1 MVEEAALYRY
11 GDLDAEA
18 LAEILTDTRPR
29 QMEGK
34 QYGESANRLS
44 PALPVLA
51 STFPDAKFVWLIRDG
66 RDVVASGHQRGWFD
80 PEHVA
85 DTQWER
91 HRLRADKLGE
101 MDETEWAEWSP
112 FRRVCWLWRR
122 TNEMIETDLAE
133 LDPDRWRI
141 VRLEELEASLDGLAT
156 FLDVSPVS
164 WSVPRLNAR
173 SAKLEIGD
181 TRANRVSSV
190 QSHADWDDDQAAM
203 FDAECGAMMDTLYP
217 IWRQTAQ
224 VATSARAV
232 VDDDDLAEI
241 RTKLADLAVLR
252 GELDRVVE
260 QQSRS
265 NNRLH
270 QNTREMVELKSKLVE
285 LKSKL

>member
-1 MVEEAALYRY
+1 MFFVLSTGRAGSRTLANVLSQSADTICLHEPVPYLVEEAALYRY
-11 GDLDAEA
+11 GDLAAEA

-122 TNEMIETDLAE
+122 TNEMIET
-133 LDPDRWRI
+133 
-141 VRLEELEASLDGLAT
+141 
-156 FLDVSPVS
+156 
-164 WSVPRLNAR
+164 
-173 SAKLEIGD
+173 
-181 TRANRVSSV
+181 
-190 QSHADWDDDQAAM
+190 
-203 FDAECGAMMDTLYP
+203 
-217 IWRQTAQ
+217 
-224 VATSARAV
+224 
-232 VDDDDLAEI
+232 
-241 RTKLADLAVLR
+241 
-252 GELDRVVE
+252 
-260 QQSRS
+260 
-265 NNRLH
+265 
-270 QNTREMVELKSKLVE
+270 
-285 LKSKL
+285 